1 MLRGVTEFE
10 TSHRDLSSVAGR
22 RQSWWVYA
30 GWPCCEASHQVRP
43 ELCGGSQAIMV
54 EKKEKKAGAGGGGMN
69 SMGMNP
75 YGMPAGLTM

>member
-1 MLRGVTEFE
+1 MVGLCWVALLRG
-10 TSHRDLSSVAGR
+10 
-22 RQSWWVYA
+22 
-30 GWPCCEASHQVRP
+30 SHQVRP

-75 YGMPAGLTM
+75 NGMPAGLTM

>member
-1 MLRGVTEFE
+1 
-10 TSHRDLSSVAGR
+10 
-22 RQSWWVYA
+22 
-30 GWPCCEASHQVRP
+30 VRP

-75 YGMPAGLTM
+75 NGMPAGLTM